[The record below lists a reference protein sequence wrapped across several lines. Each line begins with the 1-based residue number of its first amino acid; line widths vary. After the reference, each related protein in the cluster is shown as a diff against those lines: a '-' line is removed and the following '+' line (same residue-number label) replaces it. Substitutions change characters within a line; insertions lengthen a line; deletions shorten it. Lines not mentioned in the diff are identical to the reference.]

1 MSNILHS
8 PIEVREE
15 YHRNRINSI
24 QKIID
29 QLEKM
34 KQETMEYRCI
44 SYGVQIEYNNDI
56 DYQIEYF
63 KRAIELSNLDNS
75 VVELTRIIKM
85 QHDIIQKHYEYLA
98 RINEERSYKR
108 RRLLDGELRSKLDL
122 VSGIGADSLIN

>member
-1 MSNILHS
+1 MSILHS

-44 SYGVQIEYNNDI
+44 SYGVQIEYNNET
-56 DYQIEYF
+56 DYQIDYF
-63 KRAIELSNLDNS
+63 KRSIELSNLDNTMI
-75 VVELTRIIKM
+75 ELTRIIKL
-85 QHDIIQKHYEYLA
+85 QHEIIQKHYEYLA
-98 RINEERSYKR
+98 RINEERAFKR
-108 RRLLDGELRSKLDL
+108 RKLLDGELRSKLDL
-122 VSGIGADSLIN
+122 VSGIGADSVIP